1 MRRDLLLALRLTHIS
16 TEVADGVSFREHEG
30 EDGRRR
36 AKCEMRERF
45 SAFTKCVCQGARLI
59 VGFPDYDTYLEHM
72 RRTHPGAAVM
82 TYPEFFRERQNAR
95 YGAGGRKGFR
105 CC

>member
-1 MRRDLLLALRLTHIS
+1 MP
-16 TEVADGVSFREHEG
+16 
-30 EDGRRR
+30 
-36 AKCEMRERF
+36 
-45 SAFTKCVCQGARLI
+45 ARLM

-95 YGAGGRKGFR
+95 YGADGRKGFR

>member
-1 MRRDLLLALRLTHIS
+1 MNAPTFRDRLS
-16 TEVADGVSFREHEG
+16 EL
-30 EDGRRR
+30 
-36 AKCEMRERF
+36 
-45 SAFTKCVCQGARLI
+45 TKCVCQGARLM
-59 VGFPDYDTYLEHM
+59 VGFPDYEGYVEHM

>member
-1 MRRDLLLALRLTHIS
+1 MAMS
-16 TEVADGVSFREHEG
+16 S
-30 EDGRRR
+30 R
-36 AKCEMRERF
+36 AHPEEAVTASAAGTPSGDARARF
-45 SAFTKCVCQGARLI
+45 AELVRCVCDGARLM
-59 VGFPDYDTYLEHM
+59 VGFPDYDTYVEHM

-95 YGAGGRKGFR
+95 YGADGRKGFR